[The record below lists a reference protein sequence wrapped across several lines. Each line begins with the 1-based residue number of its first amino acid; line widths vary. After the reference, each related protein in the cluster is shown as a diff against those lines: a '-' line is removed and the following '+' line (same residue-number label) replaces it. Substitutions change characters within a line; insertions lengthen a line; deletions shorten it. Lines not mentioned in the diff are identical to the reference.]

1 MKVILAFD
9 SYKGSLTAAEAC
21 AAAAEGA
28 ARLTGTETVSCP
40 LSDGGEGFAEAMRVA
55 GGEARALE
63 VTGPLFTP
71 AHAAIVYLD
80 GGKTA
85 VIESAQACGLG
96 LVPVDQRSPLRTTTR
111 GLGEM
116 LAAAVEA
123 GATTLVVGLGGSATN
138 DGGMGLL
145 AGLGWQFL
153 DKDGQPLAP
162 VGASLGQ
169 VARILPGRRLEGVS
183 IIAACDVTNPLYGPQ
198 GAAYT
203 FAPQKGASPDD
214 VAVLDAGLRH
224 YAEVC
229 AEFLGEDFSDRPGA
243 GAAGGLGFAL
253 LAFLGATFKPGAAL
267 AIELTGLEEHLR
279 GADLCLTGEG
289 QTDFQTAYGKL
300 PAAVAACSR
309 AAGVPCVCL
318 SGALGEG
325 WRTLYDHGFTAL
337 FSICRRPQDLDAA
350 LAESYEALADAAE
363 AVVRLR
369 DGLETTDFADYT
381 D

>member
-9 SYKGSLTAAEAC
+9 SFKGSLSAAEAC
-21 AAAAEGA
+21 AAAAEGL
-28 ARLTGTETVSCP
+28 ARLAGTETIACP
-40 LSDGGEGFAEAMRVA
+40 LSDGGEGFATAMQAA

-63 VTGPLFTP
+63 VTGPFFAP
-71 AHAAIVYLD
+71 VRAEIVYLD

-96 LVPVDQRSPLRTTTR
+96 LVPVEGRSPLRTTTR

-145 AGLGWQFL
+145 AGLGWEFL
-153 DKDGQPLAP
+153 DESGEPLPP
-162 VGASLGQ
+162 VGASLGR
-169 VARILPGRRLEGVS
+169 VARILPGRRLEEVS

-203 FAPQKGASPDD
+203 FAPQKGASPED
-214 VAVLDAGLRH
+214 VAMLDAGLRH

-229 AEFLGEDFSDRPGA
+229 AAFLGEDFSGRPGA

-253 LAFLGATFKPGAAL
+253 LAFLGAAFKPGAAL
-267 AIELTGLEEHLR
+267 AIELTGLKGHLR

-300 PAAVAACSR
+300 PAAVAACCR

-325 WRTLYDHGFTAL
+325 WRALYDHGFTAI
-337 FSICRRPQDLDAA
+337 FSISQRPQDLPAA
-350 LAESYEALADAAE
+350 LAASREALADAAE
-363 AVVRLR
+363 AVVRLYGER
-369 DGLETTDFADYT
+369 GDRS
-381 D
+381 

>member
-9 SYKGSLTAAEAC
+9 SFKGSLSAAEAC
-21 AAAAEGA
+21 AAAGEGV
-28 ARLTGTETVSCP
+28 ARLAGTETVACP
-40 LSDGGEGFAEAMRVA
+40 LSDGGEGFAAAMQAA
-55 GGEARALE
+55 GGEARAVE

-71 AHAAIVYLD
+71 VCAEIVYLD
-80 GGKTA
+80 GGSTA

-96 LVPVDQRSPLRTTTR
+96 LVPTMEGRSPLRTTTR

-153 DKDGQPLAP
+153 GENGQPLPP

-169 VARILPGRRLEGVS
+169 VARIVPGRRLDGVS
-183 IIAACDVTNPLYGPQ
+183 IVAACDVTNPLYGSQ

-203 FAPQKGASPDD
+203 FAPQKGASSEE
-214 VAVLDAGLRH
+214 VATLDAGLRH

-229 AEFLGEDFSDRPGA
+229 AALLGEDFSGRPGA

-253 LAFLGATFKPGAAL
+253 LAFLGAAFKPGAAL
-267 AIELTGLEEHLR
+267 AIELTGLEGHLR
-279 GADLCLTGEG
+279 SADLCLTGEG

-300 PAAVAACSR
+300 PAAVAARCQ
-309 AAGVPCVCL
+309 AADVPCVCL

-337 FSICRRPQDLDAA
+337 FSICQRPQNLDAA
-350 LAESYEALADAAE
+350 MASSHEALADAAE
-363 AVVRLR
+363 AVTRLR
-369 DGLETTDFADYT
+369 LM
-381 D
+381 